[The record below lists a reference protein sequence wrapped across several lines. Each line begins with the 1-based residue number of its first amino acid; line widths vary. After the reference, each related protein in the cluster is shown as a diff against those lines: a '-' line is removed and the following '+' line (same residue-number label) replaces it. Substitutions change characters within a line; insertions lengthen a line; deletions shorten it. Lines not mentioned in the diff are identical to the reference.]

1 MPRLRPLRLRLK
13 LRSLPMPEKQNLIRG
28 GQLHTN
34 PLRHFE
40 PGDTATLPPDEPH
53 WLIPLALWL
62 AHDLA
67 HWQARQHPL
76 ALLLPPDA
84 DLTAL
89 FNHSPLIDLQKHVN
103 LIAIDFPAYTDGRG
117 YSLAQLLR
125 HYGWT
130 GELRAVGDVMID
142 TMHYLARCGF
152 DSFLVKPGH
161 DAGQALAALTT
172 FTRSYQRA
180 YRASE
185 EVARMGAA

>member
-1 MPRLRPLRLRLK
+1 
-13 LRSLPMPEKQNLIRG
+13 MPENQNPEHKNLIHN
-28 GQLHTN
+28 GQLQTN

-40 PGDTATLPPDEPH
+40 FSGTAALPPDEPD

-67 HWQARQHPL
+67 HWQTRQHPL

-89 FNHSPLIDLQKHVN
+89 FKYSPLIELQKHVT

-161 DAGQALAALTT
+161 NAEQALAALTT

-180 YRASE
+180 YRVSS
-185 EVARMGAA
+185 EVARMAA

>member
-1 MPRLRPLRLRLK
+1 MPRPNPLKLLLK
-13 LRSLPMPEKQNLIRG
+13 LRSLPMPESKNLILN
-28 GQLHTN
+28 GQLQTN
-34 PLRHFE
+34 PLRYFE
-40 PGDTATLPPDEPH
+40 SGDTATLPPDAPH

-67 HWQARQHPL
+67 HWQTRQHPL

-89 FNHSPLIDLQKHVN
+89 FKHSPLIELQKNVN

-125 HYGWT
+125 EPHGWQ

-161 DAGQALAALTT
+161 DAQQALAALAT
-172 FTRSYQRA
+172 FTRHYQRT
-180 YRASE
+180 YRASC
-185 EVARMGAA
+185 EVARMAA